1 PRATAFCIFACGLCA
16 QPKPPRAT
24 SPTMSRTTD
33 RPHIFRAVGFTAAPR
48 RGRTSHKSQDWFD
61 VGEDI
66 FVGNLI
72 TIGQLARRVNRART
86 HPASSG
92 FSPCSGT
99 SSMGRSVPDQDG
111 GTSRPSVKCPRWPDC
126 VISRGGGAGHPRA
139 LVPST
144 VQVVTRCHELSAP

>member
-1 PRATAFCIFACGLCA
+1 MIASLAFPSFRYFSPRATAFCIFACGLCA

-66 FVGNLI
+66 FVGTLS
-72 TIGQLARRVNRART
+72 QLVNWPAESNERESNPPIQGFPPVQRPPLWVVRCRTRMAGPHDRRSNA
-86 HPASSG
+86 HA
-92 FSPCSGT
+92 
-99 SSMGRSVPDQDG
+99 GR
-111 GTSRPSVKCPRWPDC
+111 
-126 VISRGGGAGHPRA
+126 IA
-139 LVPST
+139 
-144 VQVVTRCHELSAP
+144 